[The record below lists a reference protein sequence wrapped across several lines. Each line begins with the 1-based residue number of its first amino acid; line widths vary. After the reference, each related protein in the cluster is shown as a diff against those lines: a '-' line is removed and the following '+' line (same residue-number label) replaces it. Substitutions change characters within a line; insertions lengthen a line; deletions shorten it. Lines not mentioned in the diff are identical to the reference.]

1 MILSLK
7 LGLLKS
13 SQCNILLVCF
23 DVLHSI
29 IKSGFKMA
37 ALLVDIKSTC
47 ELYLIAIVNYCF
59 FLSFFIS
66 DDNDLTNVITI
77 TIQNED

>member
-1 MILSLK
+1 
-7 LGLLKS
+7 
-13 SQCNILLVCF
+13 
-23 DVLHSI
+23 
-29 IKSGFKMA
+29 MA